1 MVRAF
6 NRRRVKNR
14 ETHAL
19 LVQLFTLQVEHGFML
34 SLKWIPTA
42 ENGVADAISR
52 PSRETIIRIAPV
64 TFKALWDE
72 IGPFNVDLMAC
83 AVSVLRSPVS
93 GEALPFFYRY
103 NCAGP
108 AGTDVLAQDVSI
120 VPGTT
125 VPTLGSRF
133 PPPVMAGHIVRHL
146 AECKAHGVV
155 LLPDAKAY
163 WFPVVQLAEVKSIT
177 VAPVAATGCFQW
189 PSPKGGLRNLMY
201 NRWGMVAYEVDF
213 RSRLQC
219 LTGLGTHRPMTCIL
233 LIGVGADEDNSPGY
247 MIT

>member
-1 MVRAF
+1 
-6 NRRRVKNR
+6 
-14 ETHAL
+14 
-19 LVQLFTLQVEHGFML
+19 
-34 SLKWIPTA
+34 
-42 ENGVADAISR
+42 
-52 PSRETIIRIAPV
+52 
-64 TFKALWDE
+64 
-72 IGPFNVDLMAC
+72 MAC

-177 VAPVAATGCFQW
+177 VAPVAATGCFQC
-189 PSPKGGLRNLMY
+189 PSPKGGLRNWWY
-201 NRWGMVAYEVDF
+201 NRWGMVAYKVDF
-213 RSRLQC
+213 RSRLYC
-219 LTGLGTHRPMTCIL
+219 LPGLGTHRPMTCIL
-233 LIGVGADEDNSPGY
+233 EVGADEVSSPGY
-247 MIT
+247 MITFDPLSTHGASAGSASLFSEAAEYAPRLFRPLSLAPLSHRTIPGEGGARVPHPPAGWQRPVSYTHLTLPTTPYV